1 MAETKLVVRVNN
13 SVSAEFTSLVGAFQG
28 DSLSGKLFT
37 LYLAGALNHL
47 RVLLLSFGRC
57 VPPISEAG
65 MPEESEYAD
74 DVDFFDT
81 DLSKLQSML
90 PVTNEVLKTWN
101 LNVNETKTEFVHV
114 YVANKN
120 DYNSDGSPVA
130 KNEEWRSSKLLGSLL
145 CSTQDIFRRIILGNV
160 AFNKFKTV
168 WIKHK
173 NISLNRKIQIYEA
186 LVVSVMMYGSQSW
199 AAPRHIIEKLDASHR
214 RHLRQILN
222 YKYPY
227 IISNKSLYKRCKTVP
242 LSKRVELYRWR
253 MFGHILRSPE
263 NSPAQTALSYAL
275 ESVNI
280 FKSRIG
286 RHQTNLLD
294 ILKTDLIKRG
304 YNLNNINDLHILRD
318 VASDRVHWQSI
329 FDDTA

>member
-1 MAETKLVVRVNN
+1 M
-13 SVSAEFTSLVGAFQG
+13 
-28 DSLSGKLFT
+28 
-37 LYLAGALNHL
+37 
-47 RVLLLSFGRC
+47 
-57 VPPISEAG
+57 
-65 MPEESEYAD
+65 
-74 DVDFFDT
+74 
-81 DLSKLQSML
+81 
-90 PVTNEVLKTWN
+90 
-101 LNVNETKTEFVHV
+101 
-114 YVANKN
+114 
-120 DYNSDGSPVA
+120 
-130 KNEEWRSSKLLGSLL
+130 
-145 CSTQDIFRRIILGNV
+145 

-168 WIKHK
+168 WIKQK
-173 NISLNRKIQIYEA
+173 NIWLNRKIQIYEA

-222 YKYPY
+222 YKYPH